1 MFPVTQTMSDATDPV
16 RQKAELRARMRALR
30 AAVPEDERLR
40 LAEAVEERV
49 FGLPEMRAAR
59 TVLLFYS
66 FGSEVET
73 SEMARRVHA
82 EGKRLLLPFLEEER
96 MEAGEVRPDDE
107 LVVSTY
113 GPREPA
119 RRVAV
124 DPAEVDVVIAPG
136 LAFDRQGYRLG
147 YGGGHYDRYLHRMG
161 AGALRIGIGFASQ
174 LLERVPREPADER
187 LDLVVTDSEIVD
199 RRPPR

>member
-1 MFPVTQTMSDATDPV
+1 MTEATDPV
-16 RQKAELRARMRALR
+16 REKADLRARMRDLR
-30 AAVPEDERLR
+30 AAVPQNERLR
-40 LAEAVEERV
+40 LAGLVEERV

-73 SEMARRVHA
+73 SGMAQRVHA
-82 EGKRLLLPFLEEER
+82 EGKRLLLPFLEAER
-96 MEAGEVRPDDE
+96 MEAGEVLPNDE
-107 LVVSTY
+107 LVVSSY
-113 GPREPA
+113 GPREPT

-136 LAFDRQGYRLG
+136 LAFDRDGYRLG

-161 AGALRIGIGFASQ
+161 SRALRIGIGFAGQ
-174 LLERVPREPADER
+174 LVERVPRGPADER
-187 LDLVVTDSEIVD
+187 LDLVVTDAGVID
-199 RRPPR
+199 CRPPG

>member
-1 MFPVTQTMSDATDPV
+1 M
-16 RQKAELRARMRALR
+16 RARMRALR
-30 AAVPEDERLR
+30 SAVPPEERLR
-40 LAEAVEERV
+40 LARAVEERL
-49 FGLPEMRAAR
+49 FALPDVRAAH

-73 SEMARRVHA
+73 SAMADRVHA
-82 EGKRLLLPFLEEER
+82 EGKRLLLPYLEEER
-96 MEAGEVRPDDE
+96 MEAGEVLPEDE
-107 LVVSTY
+107 LIPSTY

-136 LAFDRQGYRLG
+136 LAFDREGYRLG

-161 AGALRIGIGFASQ
+161 SGAVRIGIGFAGQ
-174 LLERVPREPADER
+174 VVERVPREAGDER
-187 LDLVVTDSEIVD
+187 LDLIVTDAGVVD
-199 RRPPR
+199 PRAPR